1 MAADAI
7 ACWGR
12 GGGRLHGSS
21 HISSLISVLGCT
33 VGANGPYDIHAMDAS
48 FWGTL
53 PLGLPLAYL
62 KPP

>member
-1 MAADAI
+1 MVEAFMAPVI
-7 ACWGR
+7 F
-12 GGGRLHGSS
+12 
-21 HISSLISVLGCT
+21 SSLISVLGCT